1 MDRQKDA
8 AWCIARQGKGSRCVS
23 VGLGCVARW
32 VWRGQ
37 GQGLWGVV
45 PMSVGPS
52 ECRGSPAGWGGGL
65 LTVGAGGQACAV
77 FAPWPGGGC
86 SVQAERSSGR
96 AWPGLLA
103 RAPSIRDKCPWHKDQ
118 GRLLRGKQLSLCFPI
133 LSGAVFT
140 MVVHT

>member
-52 ECRGSPAGWGGGL
+52 ECRGSPAGWGRGL

-77 FAPWPGGGC
+77 FAPWPGGGLLC
-86 SVQAERSSGR
+86 AGGAQQWASVAGAAGSCAEHSRQMSVAQRSRTTSQR
-96 AWPGLLA
+96 
-103 RAPSIRDKCPWHKDQ
+103 
-118 GRLLRGKQLSLCFPI
+118 
-133 LSGAVFT
+133 
-140 MVVHT
+140 